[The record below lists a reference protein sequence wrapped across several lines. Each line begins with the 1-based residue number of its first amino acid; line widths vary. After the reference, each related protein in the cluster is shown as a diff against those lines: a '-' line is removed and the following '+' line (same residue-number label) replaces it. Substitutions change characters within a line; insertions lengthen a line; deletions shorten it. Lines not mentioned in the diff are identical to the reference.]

1 MIEMVNTPIESFMHS
16 GNGIINVYGDSVV
29 GNNIFNIN
37 LRKSYPTNYSN
48 CNYYLSNLSDTCITD
63 VGVVRIMNILI
74 GKTSTDLFQLNI
86 PDILTFKVAF
96 TALRAY
102 ISDVLNNKV
111 YLSRRSFSIPYESLC
126 EFLQYLDL
134 YVLSPLNITMVM
146 CV

>member
-48 CNYYLSNLSDTCITD
+48 CNYYLSNPSDTCITD

-134 YVLSPLNITMVM
+134 YVLSPLNITIVM